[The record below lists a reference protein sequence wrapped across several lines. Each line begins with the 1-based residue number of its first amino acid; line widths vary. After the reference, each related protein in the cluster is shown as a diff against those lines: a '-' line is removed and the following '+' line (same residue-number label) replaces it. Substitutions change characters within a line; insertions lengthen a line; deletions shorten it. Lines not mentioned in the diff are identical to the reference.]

1 MAIKITAATSAEVI
15 GSVDDLLLQI
25 LLRLPVKS
33 LMRFK
38 LVSKHWKSLITGR
51 HLSLLR
57 YTGPSPAVGL
67 FCSSRKISV
76 FKYIHLGAANQTN
89 PLFRELRFPDD
100 PFSFWIQQSCNGLLL
115 CCSSGSLVSRR
126 IRSPVRRCY
135 VYNPTTGCY
144 AKLPR
149 PGVVNEVPRIVHGVN
164 LAFDHVMSPFYK
176 VVCVRGSEFARE
188 LFQVEV
194 YSSESGAWRVSGEP
208 FSSTASFEY
217 GVYWN
222 GSVHWISY
230 MPKELLYFNLDKE
243 RFGKTLLPGIRD
255 GNGMRSVGYFGES
268 CDHLHF
274 IESHDYEIAFDVYEM
289 KRDYSEWFVKYRVDL
304 TVVTAAF
311 PEIAYMNPLINRTC
325 YAFSVFSLVRA
336 EEESSF
342 LVLLTPRKV
351 VRVSLDCNILEEIC
365 DSADTWF
372 ESFLPHAFEHIE
384 SLACV

>member
-1 MAIKITAATSAEVI
+1 MANKITAATSAEVI
-15 GSVDDLLLQI
+15 GSVDDLLIHI

-38 LVSKHWKSLITGR
+38 LVSKHWKSLITG
-51 HLSLLR
+51 HHFSLLR
-57 YTGPSPAVGL
+57 YTSPSPAVGL
-67 FCSSRKISV
+67 FCPGRKISC
-76 FKYIHLGAANQTN
+76 FKYIHLAPGI
-89 PLFRELRFPDD
+89 LFVGVLGLRYGDATC
-100 PFSFWIQQSCNGLLL
+100 I
-115 CCSSGSLVSRR
+115 
-126 IRSPVRRCY
+126 IRLR
-135 VYNPTTGCY
+135 TY

-243 RFGKTLLPGIRD
+243 KFGKTTLPGIRD
-255 GNGMRSVGYFGES
+255 GNGMISVGYFGES
-268 CDHLHF
+268 CDHLHI

-304 TVVTAAF
+304 TIVTAAF
-311 PEIAYMNPLINRTC
+311 PDSLYESLDKQNLLC
-325 YAFSVFSLVRA
+325 FLCVFSG
-336 EEESSF
+336 SGQGGKSF
-342 LVLLTPRKV
+342 
-351 VRVSLDCNILEEIC
+351 
-365 DSADTWF
+365 WF
-372 ESFLPHAFEHIE
+372 
-384 SLACV
+384 C